1 MEEYHEYVADVD
13 SILNRL
19 EPQDYDTGELIET
32 SQQNHGQRLEEEL
45 DRIKEQLEQRDEVH
59 DEITDDLE
67 WKLDRYKDRLEK
79 MHTHARGKADG
90 ERERVKDRI
99 NELSALLR
107 EERRKHWQDKQ
118 TLQRERRELLRTL
131 DEATDQDWLDAIK

>member
-19 EPQDYDTGELIET
+19 EPQDYDTRELIET

-45 DRIKEQLEQRDEVH
+45 DRIREQLERRDEVH

-67 WKLDRYKDRLEK
+67 WKLDRYKERLEK

-99 NELSALLR
+99 NELSTLLR
-107 EERRKHWQDKQ
+107 EEQRKHWQDKQ
-118 TLQRERRELLRTL
+118 TLQRERRELLHEIEGIEERG
-131 DEATDQDWLDAIK
+131 WLDAFD